1 MPASPVT
8 IPETITVHLGP
19 PSSSAQNIT
28 VPFAD
33 YIKNVA
39 SSEIYPT
46 WPEEAIRANI
56 YAQIS
61 YVLNRV
67 FTEWYRA
74 QGYDF
79 DITNSTRYD
88 QSFVPGRDIFE
99 NISSIVDDMFNDYLT
114 RGEAIEPLF
123 AQYCDGTT
131 TTCPGGL
138 SQWGTVSLAEQGMS
152 AEEIVRYYYGDDIN
166 FVRNAPIA
174 PNLGGSWPGVTFRL
188 GDVSE
193 EVRIIQN
200 RLNRISTNYPNIP
213 KIYPADGI
221 FDADTERAVRAFQQQ
236 FNLTVDGIVGRATW
250 YRIAFI
256 YNNVKRLSEL
266 DSEGLTLDEVSRQF
280 PEELREGSTGPGVQL
295 LQYFLAIVGEYYD
308 QLPRWQPAQIDGV
321 FGPQTR
327 EAVSAYQRMMGLP
340 ETGVVNRATWN
351 ALVSTYQSVL
361 AARPSQEWLD
371 KAVGFPDIFLV
382 DGMRGEAVRE
392 AQELINIIARGYPQV
407 PTVAV
412 DGIFGSATRDA
423 VSAIQALL
431 GLPATG
437 AIGPLTW
444 EGMAQLA
451 RDVLAASQTGEGQY
465 PGYAVGEEES
475 A

>member
-1 MPASPVT
+1 MPQSPVT

-19 PSSSAQNIT
+19 PSSDAPNVT

-79 DITNSTRYD
+79 DITNSTRFD

-99 NISSIVDDMFNDYLT
+99 NISTIVDDMFNSYLT
-114 RGEAIEPLF
+114 RGDAIEPLF
-123 AQYCDGTT
+123 AQYCNGTT
-131 TTCPGGL
+131 VTCPGGL
-138 SQWGTVSLAEQGMS
+138 SQWGTVPLAEQGMT

-166 FVRNAPIA
+166 IVRNAPIA

-213 KIYPADGI
+213 KIYPVDGI
-221 FDADTERAVRAFQQQ
+221 YDADTERAVRAFQKQ
-236 FNLTVDGIVGRATW
+236 FNLGVDGIVGRATW

-266 DSEGLTLDEVSRQF
+266 DSEGLLLDEISRQF
-280 PEELREGSTGPGVQL
+280 PETLREGSTGPGVQL

-308 QLPRWQPAQIDGV
+308 QLPRWQVDQIDGV
-321 FGPQTR
+321 FGPRTR
-327 EAVSAYQRMMGLP
+327 EAVEAYQRMMGL
-340 ETGVVNRATWN
+340 TVDGIVGRTTWN
-351 ALVSTYQSVL
+351 TLVSTYQSVL
-361 AARPSQEWLD
+361 AVQPDQ
-371 KAVGFPDIFLV
+371 GFLGEVAGLPDIFLV
-382 DGMRGEAVRE
+382 EGMRGEAVRE
-392 AQELINIIARGYPQV
+392 AQELINIIARGYPEV
-407 PTVAV
+407 PSVAV
-412 DGIFGSATRDA
+412 DGIFGPATRNA
-423 VSAIQALL
+423 VSVIQSIS

-444 EGMAQLA
+444 EEMALLA
-451 RDVLAASQTGEGQY
+451 RDVLVSSQTSEGQY
-465 PGYAVGEEES
+465 PGYPIGEEMTT
-475 A
+475 

>member
-1 MPASPVT
+1 MPQSPVT

-19 PSSSAQNIT
+19 PSSDAPNVT

-79 DITNSTRYD
+79 DITNSTRFD
-88 QSFVPGRDIFE
+88 QSFVPGRGIFE
-99 NISSIVDDMFNDYLT
+99 NISTIVDDMFNSYLT
-114 RGEAIEPLF
+114 RGDAIEPLF
-123 AQYCDGTT
+123 AQYCNGTT
-131 TTCPGGL
+131 VTCPGGL
-138 SQWGTVSLAEQGMS
+138 SQWGTVPLAEQGMT

-166 FVRNAPIA
+166 IVRNAPIA

-213 KIYPADGI
+213 KIYPVDGI
-221 FDADTERAVRAFQQQ
+221 YDADTERAVRAFQKQ
-236 FNLTVDGIVGRATW
+236 FNLGVDGIVGRATW

-266 DSEGLTLDEVSRQF
+266 DSEGLLLDEISRQF
-280 PEELREGSTGPGVQL
+280 PETLREGSTGPGVQL

-308 QLPRWQPAQIDGV
+308 QLPRWQVNQIDGV
-321 FGPQTR
+321 FGPRTR
-327 EAVSAYQRMMGLP
+327 EAVEAYQRMMGL
-340 ETGVVNRATWN
+340 TADGIVGRTTWN
-351 ALVSTYQSVL
+351 TLVSTYQSVL
-361 AARPSQEWLD
+361 AVQPDQ
-371 KAVGFPDIFLV
+371 GFLGEVAGLPDIFLV
-382 DGMRGEAVRE
+382 EGMRGEAVRE
-392 AQELINIIARGYPQV
+392 AQELINIIARGYPEV
-407 PTVAV
+407 PSVAV
-412 DGIFGSATRDA
+412 DGIFGPATRNA
-423 VSAIQALL
+423 VSVIQSIF

-444 EGMAQLA
+444 EEMALLA
-451 RDVLAASQTGEGQY
+451 RDVLVSSQTSEGQY
-465 PGYAVGEEES
+465 PGYPIGEEMTT
-475 A
+475 